1 MGLGWKGVG
10 KEVGGTWSAEQ
21 KVGSWGGIGSE
32 VGKRREKK
40 GNYKGEGE
48 GWFSW
53 KRKKL

>member
-1 MGLGWKGVG
+1 MGWKGVG